1 MRKHIVGIPSPHAV
15 PSSRKDLD
23 VATLATVLISSETP
37 EFPVDNVFDGHY
49 GPGGTRWIAAE
60 PGEQMLTVAFDTPQL
75 LRGIILEVEEREV
88 ERTQELSVALS
99 ADGGQTYR
107 ELLRQEY
114 TFSPTGATFE
124 REEWT
129 VPLHEVTHVRLW
141 IKPDKGGRPCRA
153 TLTTLTLH

>member
-1 MRKHIVGIPSPHAV
+1 MRKQIVRTPSPPAV
-15 PSSRKDLD
+15 LSSRHDVD
-23 VATLATVLISSETP
+23 VATLATVLVSSETP

-60 PGEQMLTVAFDTPQL
+60 PGEQVLTVAFDTPQL
-75 LRGIILEVEEREV
+75 LQGIVLEVEEREV

-114 TFSPTGATFE
+114 TFSPAGATFE

-129 VPLHEVTHVRLW
+129 VPSQEVTHVRLR

-153 TLTTLTLH
+153 ALTTLALH